1 MRYKVLKFKKKSTL
15 NKRWNE
21 PRLGVKGLGLNLGL
35 HKIKAVLNLTTLVT
49 TSF

>member
-21 PRLGVKGLGLNLGL
+21 PWLGLKGLGLNLGL
-35 HKIKAVLNLTTLVT
+35 HRIKAVLNLTTLVS